1 MTKEQL
7 KQALNVC
14 SEHEACENCPA
25 HQYCDDLS
33 VLTGEALNAIE
44 MLEAENDTLTGEL
57 DMRQGAQAEGEAA
70 VRQLDEWLAETGK
83 KEYQAAM
90 EEEAREIMEKEK
102 NKSRIRLIL
111 EAKPPLVEP
120 IEMLADTFAFDTSEQ
135 LTEIVREF
143 AEENGVGEY
152 LAITVEVQGK

>member
-1 MTKEQL
+1 M

-44 MLEAENDTLTGEL
+44 TLEAENDALTGEL

-102 NKSRIRLIL
+102 NKSRMRLIL
-111 EAKPPLVEP
+111 EAKPPLVEL